1 MPIYIFVKSFCYHV
15 DMDIQKTALR
25 LPQDLHQMVIDAAH
39 QSGRSMNA
47 EIVARL
53 RATFS
58 IDLKNEFNGN
68 ISGLGGGEG
77 LTAAQ
82 EARVLELIR
91 EALKGHGGDD

>member
-1 MPIYIFVKSFCYHV
+1 MKSFCYHAKI
-15 DMDIQKTALR
+15 DIQKTALR

-39 QSGRSMNA
+39 QLGRSMNA

-58 IDLKNEFNGN
+58 INVKNEFNRN
-68 ISGLGGGEG
+68 ISGLGDGAG
-77 LTAAQ
+77 LAAAQ

-91 EALKGHGGDD
+91 KQLGR